1 MEELDLLLDLLE
13 EAYGCDSDIYAE
25 AACDRQN
32 ILDSIN
38 LLKKDMSKNIK
49 EVIEQHN

>member
-13 EAYGCDSDIYAE
+13 KAYGCDSDIYAE
-25 AACDRQN
+25 AACDRQS

-38 LLKKDMSKNIK
+38 TLKKQMTTDIK
-49 EVIEQHN
+49 KAVHITA